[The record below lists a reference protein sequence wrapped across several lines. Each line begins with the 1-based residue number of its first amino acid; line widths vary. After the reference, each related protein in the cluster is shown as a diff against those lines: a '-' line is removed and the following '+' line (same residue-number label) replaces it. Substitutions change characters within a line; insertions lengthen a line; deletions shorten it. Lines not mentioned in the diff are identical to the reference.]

1 MTKKHHL
8 SILSLFFLVILFIG
22 SACQEKE
29 SPADLYINQLNKG
42 IAIYEEVN
50 IREDIPK
57 ANEKFWEVAKN
68 SVISKYQDYKL
79 TDEDKKKIKKATT
92 DYLTIILDK
101 VMLTDTTLNDTTRM
115 MIKQQIPIL
124 IQSSDMIIDRA
135 ITLGQIAMPM

>member
-29 SPADLYINQLNKG
+29 SPADLYIDQLNKG

-57 ANEKFWEVAKN
+57 ANEKFREVEKN
-68 SVISKYQDYKL
+68 SVISKYRDYKL

-92 DYLTIILDK
+92 DYITIILDK

>member
-57 ANEKFWEVAKN
+57 ANEKFREVEKN
-68 SVISKYQDYKL
+68 SVISKYRDYKL

-92 DYLTIILDK
+92 DYITIILDK
-101 VMLTDTTLNDTTRM
+101 VMLTDTTLNDTTIM
-115 MIKQQIPIL
+115 MMKQQIPIL
-124 IQSSDMIIDRA
+124 IQSSDMLIDRA